1 MTEKGR
7 NLDLSSDAEPA
18 PRPTASGAASGRG
31 RFLGVQFECCDVYS
45 RVYPNREQTAYTGR
59 CPRCG
64 KQVEFL
70 IGSEG
75 TRSRFFRA
83 Y

>member
-1 MTEKGR
+1 MTDKGR
-7 NLDLSSDAEPA
+7 NLDLSSDAVPT
-18 PRPTASGAASGRG
+18 PRPATSKDASGS

-45 RVYPNREQTAYTGR
+45 RVYPNRDQTAYVGR

-75 TRSRFFRA
+75 TSSRFFRA